1 MERHQLVSPD
11 EWLAARRAL
20 LAKEKSLTEA
30 RDALSAARRAL
41 PWVKIEKDYVF
52 EGPRGQESL
61 GELFEGRGQL
71 VVYHFMFGPDWPQ
84 GCPSCSFLAD
94 HIDGANQHLKHH
106 DVTLLAISRAPWP
119 KIEAFRKR
127 MDWHFK
133 WVSSSAGD
141 FNLDFHVSFTAAD
154 KAKGRVTYNFGT
166 MDYMFDELPGASV
179 FYRNEAGGIFH
190 TYSAYARGL
199 DLMLGAYNWLD
210 LTPKGRI
217 ETRGMEW
224 VRHHDRYDAAPGA
237 ASCCHDE
244 ALDPISAFRE
254 RHRQAG

>member
-94 HIDGANQHLKHH
+94 HIDGANRHLKHH
-106 DVTLLAISRAPWP
+106 DVNLLAIS
-119 KIEAFRKR
+119 
-127 MDWHFK
+127 
-133 WVSSSAGD
+133 
-141 FNLDFHVSFTAAD
+141 
-154 KAKGRVTYNFGT
+154 
-166 MDYMFDELPGASV
+166 
-179 FYRNEAGGIFH
+179 
-190 TYSAYARGL
+190 
-199 DLMLGAYNWLD
+199 
-210 LTPKGRI
+210 
-217 ETRGMEW
+217 
-224 VRHHDRYDAAPGA
+224 
-237 ASCCHDE
+237 
-244 ALDPISAFRE
+244 
-254 RHRQAG
+254 